1 MPSDRVLE
9 PWRSFLAEIDAAT
22 PRPLEL
28 HCIGG
33 FAVTMHYELVRA
45 TGDLDV
51 FDVIPNHAAQ
61 WLASMA
67 GEGSALHKRHR
78 LYVQIASVATLPY
91 EYAGRLIE
99 VFAGEFE
106 RLRLLVADRYDL
118 ALSKLPRNL
127 DVDFEDVKHLARSPD
142 FDLGM
147 LKQRYYAELRPY
159 VSGPPE
165 RHDLTLK
172 LWLEAIT
179 EERAARYS

>member
-51 FDVIPNHAAQ
+51 FDVIPNDAAH
-61 WLASMA
+61 WLAS
-67 GEGSALHKRHR
+67 
-78 LYVQIASVATLPY
+78 
-91 EYAGRLIE
+91 
-99 VFAGEFE
+99 
-106 RLRLLVADRYDL
+106 L
-118 ALSKLPRNL
+118 AY
-127 DVDFEDVKHLARSPD
+127 H
-142 FDLGM
+142 
-147 LKQRYYAELRPY
+147 AELRPY

>member
-1 MPSDRVLE
+1 MPSDRALE
-9 PWRSFLAEIDAAT
+9 PWRSFLAEVDVAT

-33 FAVTMHYELVRA
+33 FAVTMFYELVRG

-51 FDVIPNHAAQ
+51 FDVIPNDAAQ
-61 WLASMA
+61 WLASLA
-67 GEGSALHKRHR
+67 GEGSALHKKHK
-78 LYVQIASVATLPY
+78 LYIQIASVATLPY

-106 RLRLLVADRYDL
+106 HLRLLVADRYDL

-142 FDLGM
+142 FDLGT
-147 LKQRYYAELRPY
+147 LERRYYAELRPY

-172 LWLEAIT
+172 LWVEAIT
-179 EERAARYS
+179 EERASRHS

>member
-1 MPSDRVLE
+1 MPSDRVLA
-9 PWRSFLAEIDAAT
+9 PCRSFLAEIDAAT
-22 PRPLEL
+22 PHPLEL
-28 HCIGG
+28 HCISG

-172 LWLEAIT
+172 LWIEAIT
-179 EERAARYS
+179 EERA

>member
-51 FDVIPNHAAQ
+51 FDVIPNDAAV
-61 WLASMA
+61 WLASIA
-67 GEGSALHKRHR
+67 GEGSALHKRHK
-78 LYVQIASVATLPY
+78 LYVQIASVATMPY
-91 EYAGRLIE
+91 EYAGRLRE
-99 VFAGEFE
+99 VFAGEFKH
-106 RLRLLVADRYDL
+106 LRILVADRYDL
-118 ALSKLPRNL
+118 ALSKLQRNL
-127 DVDFEDVKHLARSPD
+127 DIDFEDVKHLARSPD
-142 FDLGM
+142 FNLAT
-147 LKQRYYAELRPY
+147 LKERYYTELRPY

-165 RHDLTLK
+165 RHDLTLE
-172 LWLEAIT
+172 LWLEAIS
-179 EERAARYS
+179 EERGAS

>member
-1 MPSDRVLE
+1 MPSDRAVE

-33 FAVTMHYELVRA
+33 FAVTMFYELVRG

-51 FDVIPNHAAQ
+51 FEVIPHDAAQ
-61 WLASMA
+61 WLASLA
-67 GEGSALHKRHR
+67 GEGSALHKRHK
-78 LYVQIASVATLPY
+78 LYVQIATVATLPY
-91 EYAGRLIE
+91 DYAGRLIE
-99 VFAGEFE
+99 VFPGQFE
-106 RLRLLVADRYDL
+106 HLRLLVADRHDL

-127 DVDFEDVKHLARSPD
+127 EVDFEDVKHLAQSPD
-142 FDLGM
+142 FDLGT
-147 LKQRYYAELRPY
+147 LKERYYAELRPY

-179 EERAARYS
+179 EERASRSS